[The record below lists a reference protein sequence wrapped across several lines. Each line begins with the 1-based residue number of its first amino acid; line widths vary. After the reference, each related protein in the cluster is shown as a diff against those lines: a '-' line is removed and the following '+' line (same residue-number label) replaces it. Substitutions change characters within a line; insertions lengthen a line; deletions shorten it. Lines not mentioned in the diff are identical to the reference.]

1 MIRTEI
7 LLMNMGLLN
16 GCSFTLGLGY
26 EMVDFEME
34 YDFITKAF
42 KGLRDIIEKGFHFEK
57 LVVGGSHCLICNL
70 NKWFVFIVLG
80 FVI

>member
-7 LLMNMGLLN
+7 LLMNMGLPN

-34 YDFITKAF
+34 YGFITKAF
-42 KGLRDIIEKGFHFEK
+42 KGLRDIIEKGFHFER
-57 LVVGGSHCLICNL
+57 
-70 NKWFVFIVLG
+70 
-80 FVI
+80 